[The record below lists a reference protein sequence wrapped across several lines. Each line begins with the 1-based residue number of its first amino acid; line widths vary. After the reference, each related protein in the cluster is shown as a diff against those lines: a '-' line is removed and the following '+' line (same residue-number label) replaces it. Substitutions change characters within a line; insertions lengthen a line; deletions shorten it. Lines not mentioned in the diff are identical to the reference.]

1 LTVPSIIGSMLYKML
16 LDFSPKKLGGPFAL
30 WSKR

>member
-1 LTVPSIIGSMLYKML
+1 ML
-16 LDFSPKKLGGPFAL
+16 LDFSPQKLGGPFAL